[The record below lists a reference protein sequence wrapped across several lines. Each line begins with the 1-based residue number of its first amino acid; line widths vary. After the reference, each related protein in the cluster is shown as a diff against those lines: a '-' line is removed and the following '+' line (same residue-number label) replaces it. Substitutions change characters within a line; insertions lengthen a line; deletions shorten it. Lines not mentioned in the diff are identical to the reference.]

1 MKTGSAGPSASQ
13 LGGHVIAELAAT
25 QRTLTDVLAG
35 AIEGC
40 RGAVRLF
47 GPAFGLTGFPGER

>member
-1 MKTGSAGPSASQ
+1 MKTGSAGPSAGQ

-40 RGAVRLF
+40 R
-47 GPAFGLTGFPGER
+47 